1 MKTFFHHICIFFYSF
16 LLLGTSACSE
26 SFLKDMENYGS
37 YGNETFNSETMV
49 TDYVNTLY
57 ARAFRGYNT
66 PSQTLLGLWVD
77 RNNLTT
83 EKWGMNEWIDPTVIH
98 YTSAFDATN
107 LVNYFGSAL
116 GTSAVNT
123 PYTRIRNGN
132 LLLEELKTS
141 TISETAKNYA
151 RGQALCLRAMQ
162 LFDLVRTYG
171 SVPIVTKV
179 LNASVAG
186 KDEQLPRA
194 SVTKCVEQIIR
205 DLDEASS
212 LLPLDWAASE
222 YGRLTS
228 GAALALKSRVLL
240 TYASPIFN
248 RDWDNPDNKR
258 WELALEAT
266 LAAQNALTSN
276 GLDGCNNAKEWANM
290 LASANNSFHK
300 EAIIVKL
307 LTDVQG
313 SDNEYNGW
321 ERALRMPS
329 QEGLNGYAAPVEI
342 IDAFPMADGKR
353 PSDKVKIAKGSKS
366 FFLDRDPRFYRTF
379 AFNGVKW
386 GYNGHPDDVVWGY
399 RWQASKLAYG
409 YSDQNQIASP
419 AFVRKMSSIETSPTE
434 NFAYSSTDIYEYRY
448 AELILNLAECYAAT
462 GHPNE
467 AVKWLGEIRKRVGI
481 PAGEDGTYGIGIL
494 TDRHQALEAC
504 LYERQIELAYEGK
517 RFWDVWRWL
526 LYDGGQGEGLKLSD
540 VNTCTAL
547 GIPPL
552 NGTHRTSLYVDV
564 LPSNYTIGEKDP
576 LLSKRSDMM
585 ADPNAENFKEQLIK
599 LQHFWEECFC
609 YGKPDIPADRDKNNN
624 PINIFWQANYYIHGL
639 GSIALNNNPWLGQ
652 TLGWKDQNGV
662 NGTIGW
668 QDDEELQT
676 E

>member
-1 MKTFFHHICIFFYSF
+1 MKTFFHHICIFFYS
-16 LLLGTSACSE
+16 LLLFGASACSE

-57 ARAFRGYNT
+57 ARAFRGYT
-66 PSQTLLGLWVD
+66 IPGQTLLGLWVD

-83 EKWGMNEWIDPTVIH
+83 ERWGMSEWIDPTVIH
-98 YTSAFDATN
+98 YISAFDATH
-107 LVNYFGSAL
+107 LINYFGSAL
-116 GTSAVNT
+116 GTSAGNT

-179 LNASVAG
+179 LNATVAG
-186 KDEQLPRA
+186 KDERLPRA

-205 DLDEASS
+205 DLDEAAS

-266 LAAQNALTSN
+266 LAAQNTLTSN
-276 GLDGCNNAKEWANM
+276 GLDGCKNAKEWANM
-290 LASANNSFHK
+290 LVSSNNSFHK

-329 QEGLNGYAAPVEI
+329 QEGLNGYAAPIEI

-386 GYNGHPDDVVWGY
+386 GYNGHPDDVIWGY

-409 YSDQNQIASP
+409 YSDQNQIESP
-419 AFVRKMSSIETSPTE
+419 AFVRKMSSLETSPTE

-462 GHPNE
+462 GHPDE

-481 PAGEDGTYGIGIL
+481 PAGKDGTYGIGML

-547 GIPPL
+547 GITPL

-564 LPSNYTIGEKDP
+564 LPGNYIIGEKDP
-576 LLSKRSDMM
+576 LLSKRSDIM
-585 ADPNAENFKEQLIK
+585 ADPDAENFKEQLIK
-599 LQHFWEECFC
+599 LHHFWEEYFR

-624 PINIFWQANYYIHGL
+624 PVTIFWHANYYIHGL
-639 GSIALNNNPWLGQ
+639 GSIVLNNNSWLGQ
-652 TLGWKDQNGV
+652 TIGWKDQNGV
-662 NGTIGW
+662 EGTIGW
-668 QDDEELQT
+668 QDDEELQI